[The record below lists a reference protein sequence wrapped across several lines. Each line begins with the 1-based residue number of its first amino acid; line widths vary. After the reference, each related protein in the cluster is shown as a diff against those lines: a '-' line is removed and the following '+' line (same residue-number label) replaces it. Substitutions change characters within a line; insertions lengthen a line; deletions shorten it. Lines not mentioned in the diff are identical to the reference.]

1 MPIALAV
8 SALIGYLLF
17 SSSVSNMDD
26 VVKQIAPDTYDDLFK
41 KYGSMYGVDWK
52 FLKRI
57 SWIESNTGLN
67 SRVAIGLKTPTNI
80 EGSKSYDGLS
90 WGLMQMTLTTAK
102 DYDKTATAVKLN
114 NPNYA
119 IDLAAR
125 HIKMLKTLF
134 SNERD
139 VAMAY
144 NQGQGNQKKFLASE
158 KAGTLLTTQY
168 PQARDYWNKFNIAK
182 GVVT

>member
-1 MPIALAV
+1 MPIVLGI

-17 SSSVSNMDD
+17 SSSVSTMSD
-26 VVKQIAPDTYDDLFK
+26 VVKQVVPDNFDDLFK

-57 SWIESNTGLN
+57 SWVESNTGLN
-67 SRVAIGLKTPTNI
+67 SRVAIGLKNPTDI

-90 WGLMQMTLTTAK
+90 WGLMQMTVTTAK
-102 DYDKTATAVKLN
+102 DYDKNATAVKLN
-114 NPNYA
+114 NPAYA
-119 IDLAAR
+119 IELAAR
-125 HIKMLKTLF
+125 HVKMLKQLF

-158 KAGTLLTTQY
+158 KAGTLLQSQY
-168 PQARDYWNKFNIAK
+168 PQAREYWNKFNIAK
-182 GVVT
+182 GVIA

>member
-26 VVKQIAPDTYDDLFK
+26 VIKVVAPDKFDDLFK

-52 FLKRI
+52 MLKRI

-67 SRVAIGLKTPTNI
+67 SRVARGLVNPKDI

-102 DYDKTATAVKLN
+102 DYDKLATSEKLN
-114 NPNYA
+114 NPAYA
-119 IDLAAR
+119 IDLSAR
-125 HIKMLKTLF
+125 HVKMLKTLF

-139 VAMAY
+139 VIMSY
-144 NQGQGNQKKFLASE
+144 NQGQGNQKKFVASE

-168 PQARDYWNKFNIAK
+168 PQARQYWNKFNLAK
-182 GVVT
+182 GVIA